1 VITDWGG
8 VMTNPIADSVNAW
21 LAAEGI
27 DRASYSTIMRRW
39 VRPAYADGAAANPVH
54 ALERGECA
62 NEEFE
67 QALARELVL
76 VTGGPVAAVGLLGR
90 MFAGSSLD
98 EAMIGAFR
106 RLHAVGVPTG
116 MLSNSW
122 GGGYPRELF
131 PELFDVVVISSE
143 VGMRKPE
150 ARIFEHAAGLLGLPP
165 AECIF
170 IDDIEANV
178 MAAEQLGFRGVLHRE
193 SHDTIERV
201 AELLGVRLGQAV
213 AGD

>member
-1 VITDWGG
+1 
-8 VMTNPIADSVNAW
+8 MTNPIADSVSAW

-27 DRASYSTIMRRW
+27 DRASYTAIMRRW
-39 VRPAYADGAAANPVH
+39 VLPAYADGADANPVH
-54 ALERGECA
+54 ALERGECT

-67 QALARELVL
+67 RALASELVL

-90 MFAGSSLD
+90 MFAGSRLD
-98 EAMIGAFR
+98 EAMIGLFR
-106 RLHAVGVPTG
+106 QLHAAGIPTG

-150 ARIFEHAAGLLGLPP
+150 PRIFLHAAVLLGLQPT
-165 AECIF
+165 ECIF

-178 MAAEQLGFRGVLHRE
+178 AAAEQIGFTGVLHRE
-193 SHDTIERV
+193 PDDTAERV
-201 AELLGVRLGQAV
+201 AQLLGVRLGEA
-213 AGD
+213 ASCD